1 MKMCPKRKTLI
12 LLLAALAAALPANA
26 QDTPPVPEKTAVA
39 VLQFEPR
46 NISQAEAVILSDR
59 LRAELVAT
67 NHFNV
72 LEREQMDKILKE
84 QKLQLT
90 GACSD
95 ASCLV
100 KVGQLMAVTK
110 MMGGTISKIGNTYT
124 VQARVIDVEKGVID
138 QEVSQDVIGTI
149 EDLQQWGMKKV
160 VWKLVPSASLFVSSI
175 PSDAEVYWDN
185 RKAGRTDLKIENEAL
200 GVHKLV
206 IKKAG
211 YKDYE
216 GTVTLKEVKD
226 YDTKVRLSIQQYQV
240 ALEGTPPGA
249 QVWLGDSLKVGTLP
263 CSVELPFGT
272 YNFKFKAKGYH
283 TVSGLVSIDR
293 DQSYTLKLDLKRRS
307 RFQAGVQSLF
317 FPGSGQMYSGRK
329 AWGTLYLLTWM
340 GTMGLTGASIG
351 AREGAAKDVNDAY
364 DEYMLAPNANEAGTD
379 YVAWVDAYSTYQDRK
394 KQAQNAIY
402 IAAGWWAFNFLDAM
416 VFFPGKPKVKAAP
429 VMDKTGAIKPSVSL
443 TYSW

>member
-1 MKMCPKRKTLI
+1 MLRIKLK
-12 LLLAALAAALPANA
+12 LLLMIPAVLASALPVLA
-26 QDTPPVPEKTAVA
+26 QDKTAAPEKTAVA

-67 NHFNV
+67 NFYNV

-138 QEVSQDVIGTI
+138 QEVSHDVIGTI

-160 VWKLVPSASLFVSSI
+160 VWKLIPSASLFVSSI

-185 RKAGRTDLKIENEAL
+185 RKVGKTDLKIENEAL
-200 GVHKLV
+200 GVHKLS
-206 IKKAG
+206 IKKPG
-211 YKDYE
+211 YKDYD
-216 GTVTLKEVKD
+216 GTVILKEVKD
-226 YDTKVRLSIQQYQV
+226 YDTKVRLSIQEYLV
-240 ALEGTPPGA
+240 SIEGTPAGA
-249 QVWLGDSLKVGTLP
+249 DVWLGDTLKVGQLP
-263 CSVELPFGT
+263 CSVTLPFGT
-272 YNFKFKAKGYH
+272 YNFKLKAKGYH
-283 TVSGLVSIDR
+283 TVSGLVAIDR
-293 DQSYTLKLDLKRRS
+293 DQSYTLKLNLNRRS
-307 RFQAGVQSLF
+307 RFRAGVQSLF

-329 AWGTLYLLTWM
+329 AMGTLYLIAWM
-340 GTMGLTGASIG
+340 GAMGWTGASIG
-351 AREGAAKDVNDAY
+351 AREGAANEAQDAY
-364 DEYMLAPNANEAGTD
+364 DDYMAATNANEAGT
-379 YVAWVDAYSTYQDRK
+379 AYIDWEERYGEWQDHK
-394 KQAQNAIY
+394 KEAQAAIY
-402 IAAGWWAFNFLDAM
+402 ATAGLWAFNFLDAM
-416 VFFPGKPKVKAAP
+416 IFFPHKPKVKAAP
-429 VMDKTGAIKPSVSL
+429 VLDKSGALKTSVSL